1 MTETT
6 TGGGPAGPDRPR
18 SAGETGPNRSEDWP
32 AKATDQIVNLVD
44 QIRDKTTGPAIR
56 AARAMVF
63 GFLATMLGI
72 AALVLLV
79 VGLVRFVNVY
89 VPGGVW
95 VAHGIVGLLFVGC
108 GLLLWS
114 KRYAPAG
121 APD

>member
-1 MTETT
+1 MMDTT
-6 TGGGPAGPDRPR
+6 SGGPGAPRDPGAPGP
-18 SAGETGPNRSEDWP
+18 AEDWP

-63 GFLATMLGI
+63 GFLATMLGT

-89 VPGGVW
+89 APGGVW

-114 KRYAPAG
+114 KRYAPAD
-121 APD
+121 AAD

>member
-1 MTETT
+1 MTQATS
-6 TGGGPAGPDRPR
+6 GGPAGPRP
-18 SAGETGPNRSEDWP
+18 TEDWP
-32 AKATDQIVNLVD
+32 AKAADQIVNLVD

-63 GFLATMLGI
+63 GFLAAMLAT

-95 VAHGIVGLLFVGC
+95 VAHAIVGLLFVGV

-114 KRYAPAG
+114 KRHAAAG

>member
-1 MTETT
+1 MTDTT
-6 TGGGPAGPDRPR
+6 SGGPGPSP
-18 SAGETGPNRSEDWP
+18 TEDWP

-63 GFLATMLGI
+63 GFLATMLGT

-79 VGLVRFVNVY
+79 VGLVRFVDVY

-95 VAHGIVGLLFVGC
+95 VAHAIVGGLFVGV
-108 GLLLWS
+108 GLWLWS

-121 APD
+121 TTD